1 MAISLLK
8 RRPYRAVPLAELIAE
23 LTAREVLAEL
33 SIQQVLP
40 VMPITTEAE
49 TAVKM
54 SVFRSMIARLGPA
67 LAESDFMF
75 TGEGSVPGGGRAL
88 IIKLFALKHPM
99 RPGRIIDADPGLVP
113 AEGA

>member
-1 MAISLLK
+1 MAIPLLK
-8 RRPYRAVPLAELIAE
+8 RRPYRYVPLAELIAE
-23 LTAREVLAEL
+23 LTAREALAEL

-49 TAVKM
+49 TAIKM
-54 SVFRSMIARLGPA
+54 SVFHGMVAKLGPA

-75 TGEGSVPGGGRAL
+75 TGEGSVPGGRAL
-88 IIKLFALKHPM
+88 VIKLFVLKHPM
-99 RPGRIIDADPGLVP
+99 RPGPVIDTDPGVVP